1 MSYMD
6 QNKSK
11 NLLQDVFDNPVIK
24 DLTNKNTMI
33 FHLARQNPRSNP
45 EDFLIQVIE
54 VLAAQVR
61 TLEDLQR
68 SKLQNSDPF
77 RPIKTPPVRPTS
89 SPLRTPRDGK
99 F

>member
-1 MSYMD
+1 MD

-11 NLLQDVFDNPVIK
+11 NSLQEVFDNPVIK
-24 DLTNKNTMI
+24 NLINTNTMV

-45 EDFLIQVIE
+45 EDFVIQVIE

-61 TLEDLQR
+61 TLEDLQI

-77 RPIKTPPVRPTS
+77 RPIRKPPLKPIS
-89 SPLRTPRDGK
+89 SPLRSPRDGK